1 MPAITTDLPLTR
13 RFPALRAV
21 PRSALCTLPTPVE
34 AFALGRGRTL
44 LVKRDDLT
52 ATPLG
57 GNKARGLEWLLGGI
71 GEGDRVVT
79 VGPTG
84 SNSALATAL
93 YAARLGATTTV
104 VRWKQHLNPAAIAV
118 DARMREAARVIDAG
132 SVPAAYVVATLARLR
147 QRAAWVPAGAATPA
161 AILGHVNAALEF
173 AEQVQARAFEMPTR
187 VFVPLGTGGT
197 AAGLA
202 LGFRIAGLGI
212 PITAVRVVPR
222 IVGRASRV
230 TSLANRAASLIETRT
245 GEFVPRVPA
254 AGIVVE
260 HAFFGGE
267 YGRPLVADDARAWAR
282 GAGLALDDTYT
293 LKTCAA
299 ALASAEPRPLLWL
312 TFDGRVL
319 DPRGTS
325 HSGAP

>member
-1 MPAITTDLPLTR
+1 MPTSPTDLPLTR
-13 RFPALRAV
+13 RYPALRAL
-21 PRSALCTLPTPVE
+21 PRAALCTLPTPVDSFRM
-34 AFALGRGRTL
+34 ASGREL

-57 GNKARGLEWLLGGI
+57 GNKARGLEWLLGGV

-79 VGPTG
+79 VGPIG
-84 SNSALATAL
+84 SNSALATAV
-93 YAARLGATTTV
+93 YARRLGATTTV
-104 VRWKQHLNPAAIAV
+104 VRWKQHLNPAAVAV
-118 DARMREAARVIDAG
+118 DARIREVARVVDAG
-132 SVPAAYVVATLARLR
+132 SVPVAYVVATIARLR
-147 QRAAWVPAGAATPA
+147 QRALWVPAGAATPA
-161 AILGHVNAALEF
+161 AILGHVNAALEL
-173 AEQVQARAFEMPTR
+173 AEQVQARACETPSR

-230 TSLANRAASLIETRT
+230 ASLANRAASLIETRS

-254 AGIVVE
+254 EGIVVE

-267 YGRPLVADDARAWAR
+267 YGRPLAADEARAWALR
-282 GAGLALDDTYT
+282 AGLALDDTYS

-319 DPRGTS
+319 DWRGTS
-325 HSGAP
+325 HSGAT